1 MELEVVEVEGCF
13 KCKRTRCDLS
23 HNYFV
28 ESNSFRSFQTGKSYK
43 IRSKLSCDSKNVIYL
58 ASCKKCNLQY
68 IGSTTTDFR
77 VRFCNHKSA
86 MVTKK
91 KTCEVAVH
99 FNRTLHD
106 LIKRRFFPVY

>member
-1 MELEVVEVEGCF
+1 MIETF
-13 KCKRTRCDLS
+13 MM
-23 HNYFV
+23 
-28 ESNSFRSFQTGKSYK
+28 
-43 IRSKLSCDSKNVIYL
+43 CDSKNVIYL
-58 ASCKKCNLQY
+58 AWCKKCNLQY
-68 IGSTTTDFR
+68 IGSSTTDFR

-106 LIKRRFFPVY
+106 LIKRLFFPVY